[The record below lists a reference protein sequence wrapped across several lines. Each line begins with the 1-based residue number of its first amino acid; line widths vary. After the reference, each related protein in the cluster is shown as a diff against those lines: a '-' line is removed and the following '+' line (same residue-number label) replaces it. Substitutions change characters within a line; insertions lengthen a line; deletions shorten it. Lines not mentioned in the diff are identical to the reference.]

1 MASIKQDLLQHH
13 RELKPLILIY
23 EKLAYSQSY
32 YRVFEDFVDYCVS
45 EYSLQGNYTLPDY
58 IKQPDTEPH
67 DFKKML
73 DIIISTCRRECN
85 AWSGGRPV
93 SNGWYDAFGH
103 FFETVASKLGKSYRG
118 QFFTPEKICTMM
130 AKITVAERDPKEPP
144 PSKLKT
150 VCDPA
155 CGSGR
160 LLLAVH
166 AVDPY
171 TYHYGN
177 DIDYLCAKMCA
188 VNFCLNGV
196 VGEITCND
204 GLRPVDA
211 NFRFGYKCVPLSRT
225 TVAQNPYYQMM
236 HLMSAEI
243 RNQFVLLPL
252 TFEQS
257 GYSLHPEKFQPLV
270 QQETERREAVAP
282 DGLQGILFEAEQA
295 DKSLNIKPSQR
306 IKPTKPI
313 DSPLTLF

>member
-32 YRVFEDFVDYCVS
+32 YRVFEDFVDYCIS
-45 EYSLQGNYTLPDY
+45 EYSIQKDYQLPDY

-73 DIIISTCRRECN
+73 DIIIGTCRKKCN
-85 AWSGGRPV
+85 AWSGGKPV
-93 SNGWYDAFGH
+93 GNGWYDAFGH
-103 FFETVASKLGKSYRG
+103 FFETVASEFGKSYRG
-118 QFFTPEKICTMM
+118 QFFTPENICTMM
-130 AKITVAERDPKEPP
+130 AQMTIQGPTEKVQ
-144 PSKLKT
+144 T
-150 VCDPA
+150 VCDSA

-160 LLLAVH
+160 LLLAAH
-166 AVDPY
+166 AVNPN
-171 TYHYGN
+171 TCCYGN

-204 GLRPVDA
+204 GLWPTDS
-211 NFRFGYKCVPLSRT
+211 NFRFGFKCVPLFMT
-225 TVAQNPYYQMM
+225 TIAQNPYYQMM
-236 HLMSAEI
+236 HFMSAEI

-252 TFEQS
+252 TFEES
-257 GYSLHPEKFQPLV
+257 RYSIHPEKFQPLI
-270 QQETERREAVAP
+270 QQETERRKAAAP
-282 DGLQGILFEAEQA
+282 DGLQGILFETEQA
-295 DKSLNIKPSQR
+295 DKAQNVKPSQR